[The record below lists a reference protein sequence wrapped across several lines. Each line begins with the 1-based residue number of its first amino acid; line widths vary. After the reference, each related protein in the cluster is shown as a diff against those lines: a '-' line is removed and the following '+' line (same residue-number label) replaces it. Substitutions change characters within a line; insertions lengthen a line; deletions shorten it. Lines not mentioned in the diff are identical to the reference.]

1 MPEKMDSGCK
11 IWRLQSGRL
20 DSRHLDPRFFGLRAR
35 LGSGRLDTR
44 RLDTWILS
52 GLALK
57 IILGLDTWILDLWT
71 LGSSFYNVLVS
82 GIFQTFV
89 LNFAML
95 L

>member
-11 IWRLQSGRL
+11 IWRFQSGRL
-20 DSRHLDPRFFGLRAR
+20 DSRHLDHRILELKAR
-35 LGSGRLDTR
+35 LGSECLNTR

-52 GLALK
+52 CWALK
-57 IILGLDTWILDLWT
+57 IILGLGTWVLDLWI
-71 LGSSFYNVLVS
+71 LGSSFYNVFVS
-82 GIFQTFV
+82 GIFVSFV